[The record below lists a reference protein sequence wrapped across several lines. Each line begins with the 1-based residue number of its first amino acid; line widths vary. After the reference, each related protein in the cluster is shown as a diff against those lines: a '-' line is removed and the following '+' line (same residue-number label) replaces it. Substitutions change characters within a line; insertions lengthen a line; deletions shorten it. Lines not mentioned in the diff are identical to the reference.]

1 MKDVIFHEVEWHAN
15 KSFHV
20 YVHPKNRIEVHTRN
34 GAGDTLDV
42 KVFRQGDEA
51 EYNSA
56 SPWEYTGLIVS
67 ITAKNVII
75 KPRFGSSTKRLD
87 IRHFAWRNHDFDSAQ
102 VAKENFETSHYI

>member
-1 MKDVIFHEVEWHAN
+1 MKGMKDEDVIFHEVEWHAN

-34 GAGDTLDV
+34 GAGHMIDV
-42 KVFRQGDEA
+42 KVFHQGDEA

-56 SPWEYTGLIVS
+56 SPWEYTGQIVS

-75 KPRFGSSTKRLD
+75 KPRLGSGTKRLD
-87 IRHFAWRNHDFDSAQ
+87 FRHFAWRNHDFDP
-102 VAKENFETSHYI
+102 KENHE